1 MPPPP
6 RRSVR
11 LLLVRHGQAGGAD
24 AGYGPEAPLT
34 AQGRRQAGHVAAAL
48 AAAGVA
54 QLVSSP
60 YARAQQ
66 TAALSA
72 ERLGQ
77 RVHYEPRLEEFR
89 MGDEAES
96 TIEEILTEQ
105 RYLQLW
111 RPHHSLSTEGET
123 LGAFQER
130 VSAALEDLVRAWEGR
145 APPCEAAEGA
155 STATPGEGTA
165 AARRIAVFT
174 HGGTIAAAMR
184 WAFGLTPAHNW
195 HADVEI
201 HNASITEIEH
211 WPQGR
216 HPAGA
221 PHATALHRLNDVRH
235 LPAELVTDY

>member
-60 YARAQQ
+60 YTRAQQ

-130 VSAALEDLVRAWEGR
+130 VSAALEDLVPRVGGAGAAVRGGGGR
-145 APPCEAAEGA
+145 QHGH
-155 STATPGEGTA
+155 SRRRYGGGTA
-165 AARRIAVFT
+165 HRGVHARGDDRGGDAV
-174 HGGTIAAAMR
+174 GLRADAGT
-184 WAFGLTPAHNW
+184 
-195 HADVEI
+195 
-201 HNASITEIEH
+201 
-211 WPQGR
+211 
-216 HPAGA
+216 
-221 PHATALHRLNDVRH
+221 
-235 LPAELVTDY
+235 